1 MKTPFLCASSLLL
14 AAGSSVAA
22 TKVLQSFEG
31 DGFGD
36 WKVEGTAFGL
46 APIAG
51 KCDGLTAELTGY
63 SGESLA
69 CSAHGGD
76 ASTGSLLSPEFKI
89 TENFL
94 AFLIAGG
101 KHPGKTAVQ
110 LLVDGKVVKEATGE
124 GSLRCGSTVWDV
136 AALKGKSAR
145 IQIIDQETGSWGMI
159 AADQFIL
166 TDYPNPKFDGPT
178 RGGKAHL
185 AGLTASKDIPGLTIP
200 EGTTAKVV
208 ADFKKQF
215 VKSPTALTIDEQGD
229 VFVSET
235 HRFRHGIPDNR
246 DHLYW
251 YLDDISSKTTEDR
264 RKMYEKWAGKEE
276 KTSKKFLTEET
287 ELVRKLSEPGPDGVF
302 KKSIEYARD
311 FNEILDGTGA
321 GVFAYEGT
329 VYFACIPKIW
339 ALSGSDAEGRATK
352 RQVIQD
358 GFGVRVSFS
367 GHDLNGFAL
376 GPDGRIYGT
385 MGDRGMSF
393 KTKEGK
399 SYQLPDEGAIF
410 RFDPDGSNFEI
421 IHTGLRNPKEI
432 AFDDHGNAFSVD
444 NNSDQGDLAR
454 VIYIVEGADSG
465 WNMGNQAMHS
475 HHRQIGMDERPPNRW
490 MEERMWAPKND
501 AQPAYILPPVANLT
515 SGPSGLTYHPG
526 TGFLESEAGRFLI
539 CDYRGGAAN
548 SGIWSFKVD
557 PDGAGMKLSDSRQF
571 NWGAGVTDVEYSY
584 DGKLFI
590 SDFMGGW
597 TTHDDGRVYELKAD
611 KMWREEEA
619 QETANLIKGGFAKR
633 PLDELGRLLEHAD
646 MRVRVRAELEL
657 TRCVPGAE
665 SSKGRKEPA
674 PGNYPYPLP
683 KGTKPESGY
692 QVLLEASRNGK
703 QITTRLHG
711 IWGLGV
717 IARRGAAI
725 IPSRPDPRLAAS
737 NFSEPAFAELCKLLT
752 DQDSEIRAQ
761 VIKVLGDSG
770 QKREVTQLD
779 ALITDTSPRVRL
791 FAMIAAGKLKATSSI
806 PTILKSLEGNTDP
819 YLRTAGAYALS
830 LLLRPDELGVL
841 RSHKDSSVRMTAV
854 VALRRVKG
862 PQLSAF
868 LDDKDQSIVDE
879 AVRSINDQNI
889 ESVRPLVAKQL
900 DKPAP
905 STRTTMLWR
914 RLLHSAFRAGDEE
927 NARRVL
933 KVALDPKVSEA
944 NRLEAFRL
952 LNEWAKPFSVDQST
966 GRMSPLPART
976 PEVITKV
983 LSESVG
989 GLVKLEGKLLEPA
1002 LELVATYKLDLSKV
1016 EDAALKALVQNP
1028 KLPGAARSEAL
1039 DLYASRKPAG
1049 LDALLAE
1056 LSTASDDDLA
1066 IGAIK
1071 RLTQTAP
1078 ESAVAGITQAVQKGS
1093 ARRQQQASKLAAT
1106 LNTPA
1111 IAKLFSDQ
1119 LTVMAKSGGVG
1130 PAALELLES
1139 AESRKEPEIKM
1150 ALEAFKAAQKA
1161 STDPLAAWL
1170 PSLEGGDPVKGGQ
1183 IFESHPAGQCMRC
1196 HAGGHGG
1203 GDAGPNLAGVA
1214 LRGDRRYLL
1223 ESLVNPG
1230 AKVAMGFGISTVT
1243 LKGGKSVSGIVIED
1257 KPDHVDLDSSGKV
1270 LRVLRSDLESMTPPV
1285 SSMPPMAFILNATE
1299 LRDTVAWLSQ
1309 NKDKKVAEKKRPA
1322 PEIVKP

>member
-14 AAGSSVAA
+14 VAGSSAAA

-31 DGFGD
+31 DGYGD

-46 APIAG
+46 APIPG

-76 ASTGSLLSPEFKI
+76 ASTGSLTSPEFKI
-89 TENFL
+89 TENYL

-101 KHPGKTAVQ
+101 KHPGKTGVQ
-110 LLVDGKVVKEATGE
+110 LLVDGKVVKEASGE
-124 GSLRCGSTVWDV
+124 NSLRCASTVWDV

-145 IQIIDQETGSWGMI
+145 IRILDQEAGQWGMI

-185 AGLTASKDIPGLTIP
+185 AGLEASKDIPGLTIP

-208 ADFKKQF
+208 ADFKKQN

-264 RKMYEKWAGKEE
+264 RKMYEKWEAKEV

-287 ELVRKLSEPGPDGVF
+287 ELVRKLSDQGPDGVF

-311 FNEILDGTGA
+311 FNDILDGTGA

-329 VYFACIPKIW
+329 VYFACIPKVW
-339 ALSGSDAEGRATK
+339 ALSGSDAEGRATSRK
-352 RQVIQD
+352 VIQD

-399 SYQLPDEGAIF
+399 DYQLPDEGGVF

-454 VIYIVEGADSG
+454 VVYIVEGADSG

-490 MEERMWAPKND
+490 MEERMWAPRND

-539 CDYRGGAAN
+539 CDYRGGSAN

-557 PDGAGMKLSDSRQF
+557 PDGAGMKLTDSRQF

-584 DGKLFI
+584 DGRLFV

-597 TTHDDGRVYELKAD
+597 ATHDDGRVYQLTAD
-611 KMWREEEA
+611 KMWREKEA
-619 QETANLIKGGFAKR
+619 VETAKLIREGFAKR
-633 PLDELGRLLEHAD
+633 PVGELALLLSHPD
-646 MRVRVRAELEL
+646 MRVRTRAELAL
-657 TRCVPGAE
+657 TRMDPKSGALKALTDAAVAGK
-665 SSKGRKEPA
+665 SSLA
-674 PGNYPYPLP
+674 
-683 KGTKPESGY
+683 
-692 QVLLEASRNGK
+692 
-703 QITTRLHG
+703 RLHG

-717 IARRGAAI
+717 VARRNGATL
-725 IPSRPDPRLAAS
+725 P
-737 NFSEPAFAELCKLLT
+737 T
-752 DQDSEIRAQ
+752 DQGPADKGQARTALQALLPLLKDSDAEIRAQ
-761 VIKVLGDSG
+761 VLKVLGDSG
-770 QKREVTQLD
+770 KQVELPGLD
-779 ALITDTSPRVRL
+779 SLIADASPRVRM
-791 FAMIAAGKLKATSSI
+791 FAMTAAGKLKAGNSV
-806 PTILKSLEGNTDP
+806 PAILKTLEANTDP
-819 YLRTAGAYALS
+819 YLRTSGAYALS
-830 LLLRPDELGVL
+830 LLQPPAQLAKLKDHP
-841 RSHKDSSVRMTAV
+841 DSSVRMTAV
-854 VALRRVKG
+854 VALRRLKA
-862 PQLSAF
+862 PELSAF
-868 LDDKDQSIVDE
+868 LDDRDQSVSDE

-905 STRTTMLWR
+905 PNRTTMLWR
-914 RLLHSAFRAGDEE
+914 RMLHSAFRAGDEE

-933 KVALDPKVSEA
+933 KVAMDPKVAEV

-952 LNEWAKPFSVDQST
+952 LNEWAKPSSVDQSI
-966 GRMSPLPART
+966 GRMSPLPERS
-976 PEVITKV
+976 PQVITRV
-983 LSESVG
+983 LSESVS
-989 GLVKLEGKLLEPA
+989 GLVKLEGRFLEPA
-1002 LELVATYKLDLSKV
+1002 LGLVENYKLDLSKV
-1016 EDAALKALVQNP
+1016 DDAALKSLVQNP
-1028 KLPGAARSEAL
+1028 KLPGAARAEAL
-1039 DLYASRKPAG
+1039 DLYATRKPAG
-1049 LDALLAE
+1049 LDQLLAE
-1056 LSTASDDDLA
+1056 LSTGGDDDLA
-1066 IGAIK
+1066 ITALK
-1071 RLTQTAP
+1071 RLSATSP
-1078 ESAVAGITQAVQKGS
+1078 DSAVAGVTQAVQKGS
-1093 ARRQQQASKLAAT
+1093 ARRQQQAWKLAAT
-1106 LNTPA
+1106 LGNPA
-1111 IAKLFSDQ
+1111 IAKLVSDQ
-1119 LTVMAKSGGVG
+1119 LAQMAKSGGVG
-1130 PAALELLES
+1130 PASLELLE
-1139 AESRKEPEIKM
+1139 AAAQRKEPEVKA
-1150 ALEAFKAAQKA
+1150 ALESFKAAQK
-1161 STDPLAAWL
+1161 SSSDPLAAWL

-1183 IFESHPAGQCMRC
+1183 IFESNPAAQCMRC

-1230 AKVAMGFGISTVT
+1230 AKVAMGFGISSLT
-1243 LKGGKSVSGIVIED
+1243 LKGGKNVSGIVIED
-1257 KPDHVDLDSSGKV
+1257 TADHVDLDSSGKV
-1270 LRVLRSDLESMTPPV
+1270 LRVMRSDLQSMTPPV
-1285 SSMPPMAFILNATE
+1285 SSMPPMAMILSAAE
-1299 LRDTVAWLSQ
+1299 LRDTVAWLAQ
-1309 NKDKKVAEKKRPA
+1309 NKDKTVTAKKRPA
-1322 PEIVKP
+1322 PEVVKP

>member
-1 MKTPFLCASSLLL
+1 MKTPLLCASSLLL

-36 WKVEGTAFGL
+36 WKVEGAAFGL

-76 ASTGSLLSPEFKI
+76 ASTGSLISPEFKI

-101 KHPGKTAVQ
+101 KHPGKAAVQ
-110 LLVDGKVVKEATGE
+110 LLVDGKVVKEATGD

-136 AALKGKSAR
+136 AALKGKMAR
-145 IQIIDQETGSWGMI
+145 IQIIDQVTGQWGII

-185 AGLTASKDIPGLTIP
+185 VGLTASKDIPGLTIP

-208 ADFKKQF
+208 ADFKNQHI
-215 VKSPTALTIDEQGD
+215 KSPTALTIDEQGD

-251 YLDDISSKTTEDR
+251 YLDDISAKTTEDR
-264 RKMYEKWAGKEE
+264 RKMYQKWATKEE
-276 KTSKKFLTEET
+276 KTSEKFLTEET
-287 ELVRKLSEPGPDGVF
+287 ELVRKLSKPGPDGVF
-302 KKSIEYARD
+302 SKSIEYASD

-329 VYFACIPKIW
+329 VYFACIPKVW
-339 ALSGSDAEGRATK
+339 ALSGSDAEGRATSRK
-352 RQVIQD
+352 VIQD

-399 SYQLPDEGAIF
+399 DYQLPDEGAIF

-454 VIYIVEGADSG
+454 VVYIVEGADSG

-557 PDGAGMKLSDSRQF
+557 PDGAGMKLTDSRQF
-571 NWGAGVTDVEYSY
+571 NWGAGVTDAEYSY
-584 DGKLFI
+584 DGKLLV

-611 KMWREEEA
+611 KMWREKEA
-619 QETANLIKGGFAKR
+619 QETAKLIKEGFAKR
-633 PLDELGRLLEHAD
+633 PVAELAKLLSHPD
-646 MRVRVRAELEL
+646 MRVRTRAELAL
-657 TRCVPGAE
+657 TRMDSKSGAFKALSE
-665 SSKGRKEPA
+665 AALRGKS
-674 PGNYPYPLP
+674 PL
-683 KGTKPESGY
+683 E
-692 QVLLEASRNGK
+692 Q
-703 QITTRLHG
+703 LHG

-717 IARRGAAI
+717 VARRNGATLPTDSGPGDQGQARTALQVL
-725 IPSRPDPRLAAS
+725 SQMLKNPDA
-737 NFSEPAFAELCKLLT
+737 
-752 DQDSEIRAQ
+752 EIRAQ

-770 QKREVTQLD
+770 KPVELPGLD
-779 ALITDTSPRVRL
+779 ALISDASPRVRM
-791 FAMIAAGKLKATSSI
+791 FAITAAGKLKAVSSV
-806 PTILKSLEGNTDP
+806 PAILKALEGNSDP
-819 YLRTAGAYALS
+819 YFRTAGAYALS
-830 LLLRPDELGVL
+830 LLQSPTQLATLNGHPDA
-841 RSHKDSSVRMTAV
+841 SVRMAVV
-854 VALRRVKG
+854 VALRRRKA
-862 PQLSAF
+862 PELSVF
-868 LDDKDQSIVDE
+868 LDDSDQSIVDE

-914 RLLHSAFRAGDEE
+914 RMLHSAFRAGDAE

-933 KVALDPKVSEA
+933 KVALDPKVAEA

-983 LSESVG
+983 LSESVS

-1002 LELVATYKLDLSKV
+1002 LELVASYKLDLSKV
-1016 EDAALKALVQNP
+1016 EDASLKALVQNP

-1049 LDALLAE
+1049 LDPLLGE
-1056 LSTASDDDLA
+1056 LSTGSDDDLA

-1071 RLTQTAP
+1071 RLIMTSP
-1078 ESAVAGITQAVQKGS
+1078 DSAVAGVTQAVQKGS
-1093 ARRQQQASKLAAT
+1093 ARRQQQAWKLAAT
-1106 LNTPA
+1106 INSPA
-1111 IAKLFSDQ
+1111 IAKLISDQ

-1130 PAALELLES
+1130 PATLELLES
-1139 AESRKEPEIKM
+1139 AESRKEPEIKV
-1150 ALEAFKAAQKA
+1150 ALDAFKAAQKA

-1270 LRVLRSDLESMTPPV
+1270 LRVMRPDLESMTPPV

>member
-51 KCDGLTAELTGY
+51 KCDGLTAELTAY

-76 ASTGSLLSPEFKI
+76 ASTGSLISPEFKI
-89 TENFL
+89 TENYL

-124 GSLRCGSTVWDV
+124 NSLRCGSTVWDV

-145 IQIIDQETGSWGMI
+145 IQIIDQESGQWGMI

-185 AGLTASKDIPGLTIP
+185 AGLIASPTIPGLTIP

-208 ADFKKQF
+208 ADFKKQN
-215 VKSPTALTIDEQGD
+215 VKSPTALTIDEQGN

-264 RKMYEKWAGKEE
+264 RKMYEKWADKEV

-287 ELVRKLSEPGPDGVF
+287 ELVRKLSDQGPDGVF
-302 KKSIEYARD
+302 KKSIAYAQD
-311 FNEILDGTGA
+311 FNDILDGTGA

-329 VYFACIPKIW
+329 VYFACIPKVW
-339 ALSGSDAEGRATK
+339 ALSGSDADGRATSRK
-352 RQVIQD
+352 VIQD

-399 SYQLPDEGAIF
+399 DYQLPDEGCVF

-454 VIYIVEGADSG
+454 VVYIVEGADSG

-490 MEERMWAPKND
+490 MEERMWAPKNE

-526 TGFLESEAGRFLI
+526 TGFLESEAGRFLV

-557 PDGAGMKLSDSRQF
+557 PDGAGMKLTDSRQF

-584 DGKLFI
+584 DGKLFV

-597 TTHDDGRVYELKAD
+597 TTHEDGRVYELKAD
-611 KMWREEEA
+611 KMWREKEA
-619 QETANLIKGGFAKR
+619 QETAKLIKEGFSKR
-633 PLDELGRLLEHAD
+633 PVAELAKLLSHPD
-646 MRVRVRAELEL
+646 LRVRTRAELAL
-657 TRCVPGAE
+657 TRLDAKSGALKALTDAALT
-665 SSKGRKEPA
+665 SKSTVA
-674 PGNYPYPLP
+674 
-683 KGTKPESGY
+683 
-692 QVLLEASRNGK
+692 
-703 QITTRLHG
+703 RLHG

-717 IARRGAAI
+717 VARRNGATL
-725 IPSRPDPRLAAS
+725 PTDSGPGDQGQSRAALQALLPMLKDPDA
-737 NFSEPAFAELCKLLT
+737 
-752 DQDSEIRAQ
+752 EIRAQ

-770 QKREVTQLD
+770 KQVESQGLVGLISD
-779 ALITDTSPRVRL
+779 AAPRVRM
-791 FAMIAAGKLKATSSI
+791 FAITAAGKLKAASSV
-806 PTILKSLEGNTDP
+806 PAILKALEGNTDP
-819 YLRTAGAYALS
+819 YFRTAGAYALS
-830 LLLRPDELGVL
+830 LLQSPAQLSTLKSHPDA
-841 RSHKDSSVRMTAV
+841 SVRMTAV
-854 VALRRVKG
+854 VALRRLKA
-862 PQLSAF
+862 PELSVF

-927 NARRVL
+927 NAQRVL
-933 KVALDPKVSEA
+933 KVALDPKVAEP

-952 LNEWAKPFSVDQST
+952 LNEWAKPFPVDQST
-966 GRMSPLPART
+966 GRMSPLPERT
-976 PEVITKV
+976 ADVITKV
-983 LSESVG
+983 LSNSVS

-1002 LELVATYKLDLSKV
+1002 LALVANYKLDLSKV
-1016 EDAALKALVQNP
+1016 DDAALKALVQNP

-1039 DLYASRKPAG
+1039 DLYAARKPAG
-1049 LDALLAE
+1049 LDQLLGE
-1056 LSTASDDDLA
+1056 LSTGSDDDLA

-1071 RLTQTAP
+1071 RLIATSP
-1078 ESAVAGITQAVQKGS
+1078 ESAVAGVTQAVQKGS
-1093 ARRQQQASKLAAT
+1093 ARRQQQAWKLAAT
-1106 LNTPA
+1106 INTPA
-1111 IAKLFSDQ
+1111 IAKLISDQ
-1119 LTVMAKSGGVG
+1119 LAQMAKSGGVG
-1130 PAALELLES
+1130 PASLELLES
-1139 AESRKEPEIKM
+1139 AEQRKEPEVKT
-1150 ALEAFKAAQKA
+1150 ALDAFKAAQKS
-1161 STDPLAAWL
+1161 STDVLAAWL

-1183 IFESHPAGQCMRC
+1183 IFESNPAAQCMRC

-1230 AKVAMGFGISTVT
+1230 AKVAMGFGISSVT

-1257 KPDHVDLDSSGKV
+1257 TQDHVDLDSSGKV
-1270 LRVLRSDLESMTPPV
+1270 LRVMRSDLQSMTPPV
-1285 SSMPPMAFILNATE
+1285 SSMPPMALILSAAE

-1309 NKDKKVAEKKRPA
+1309 NKDKTVTAKKRPA